1 MKWHMR
7 FNLLDIAKI
16 VHGSFIG
23 DSGRIVT
30 GLSIDSR
37 KIEKDEIFV
46 AIKGERFNG
55 EDFVEQAM
63 EKGAS
68 GAIVSKEFNR
78 KVKNIIIVKDTVE
91 ALGRLAKY
99 YRSIFRNLK
108 VIGITGSTGKTTT
121 KEMIYYALRNSYKVV
136 RNEKSYNN
144 FIGVPLTIFS
154 IAPQTEILIS
164 EIGTN
169 HPDEIDKLTDIV
181 RPHIAIVTSIG
192 PSHLE
197 FFGTVRNVAIEKS
210 DILKYL
216 PPDGVAIL
224 NRDMPYFNEI
234 IEAYPVNYIMTVS
247 TKNKKSDFYA
257 EINYMDFER
266 NEITIN
272 GKYQLILHPGGMGT
286 VYGALF
292 SLAVAKILNVPI
304 EVALR
309 GLNEFHGVN
318 MRKEVVEFDRYR
330 ILNDAYNANPDSM
343 RDFLITL
350 RPYREDVLLVL
361 GDMFELGEYAEF
373 YHREV
378 GRLVKELG
386 FRKLI
391 TIGEMSHYT
400 SLEAGDLDINLH
412 LESVDD
418 VVNTI
423 EDMPEDKLFIAI
435 KASRAMQLEKIIEK
449 LRRQ

>member
-1 MKWHMR
+1 M
-7 FNLLDIAKI
+7 NYTLLDIAKI
-16 VHGSFIG
+16 VHGHMIG
-23 DSGRIVT
+23 DPDRIVT
-30 GLSIDSR
+30 GVSTDSR
-37 KIEKDEIFV
+37 KIKKGDIFV

-63 EKGAS
+63 ANGAS

-78 KVKNIIIVKDTVE
+78 EVKNIIIVKDTVE
-91 ALGRLAKY
+91 ALGKLARN

-121 KEMIYYALRNSYKVV
+121 KEMIYYALKDSFNVV

-154 IAPQTEILIS
+154 LTPKTEILIS

-169 HPDEIDKLTDIV
+169 HPGEIDKLVEIV

-216 PPDGVAIL
+216 PPEGVAIL
-224 NRDMPYFNEI
+224 NKDMPYFDEI
-234 IEAYPVNYIMTVS
+234 IEAYPVNNVITVS
-247 TKNKKSDFYA
+247 TKDGKSDLYA

-272 GKYQLILHPGGMGT
+272 GKYKLTLHPGGMGT

-292 SLAVAKILNVPI
+292 SLAVAEILDVSI
-304 EVALR
+304 ELALK
-309 GLNEFHGVN
+309 GLNEFHGVH
-318 MRKEVVEFDRYR
+318 MRKEVIEFDKYR

-343 RDFLITL
+343 KDFLMTL
-350 RPYREDVLLVL
+350 RPYRENVLLIL

-378 GRLVKELG
+378 GRLVKEFG
-386 FRKLI
+386 FKKLI

-400 SLEAGDLDINLH
+400 SLEAGKLDINLH
-412 LESVDD
+412 LKSIED
-418 VVNTI
+418 VVNAI
-423 EDMPEDKLFIAI
+423 KDMPGERLFIAI